1 MTLLRRGI
9 LVSSGTPRV
18 CSFAMRKR
26 GDLRERGAIATSA
39 PIVLGCS
46 CDSHFKF
53 AFVLRFGFRILL
65 VSFILGFFSAVGVI
79 FWLLSP
85 YLDE

>member
-18 CSFAMRKR
+18 RSFTMRKR
-26 GDLRERGAIATSA
+26 GDLVERGAIAISA
-39 PIVLGCS
+39 PLVLGLPS
-46 CDSHFKF
+46 ASYFRF
-53 AFVLRFGFRILL
+53 PFVLRFSFRIFTG
-65 VSFILGFFSAVGVI
+65 SFILGFISAVALI
-79 FWLLSP
+79 FWILSP

>member
-1 MTLLRRGI
+1 MLRRGI

-18 CSFAMRKR
+18 RSFTMRKR

-46 CDSHFKF
+46 CDSSVRF
-53 AFVLRFGFRILL
+53 AFVLRFGFRFLL
-65 VSFILGFFSAVGVI
+65 VSFFLGFFSAIGVI